1 VLTGGGQGG
10 RGRRGR
16 ACEGLTRAQ
25 AVVERRRDGGEEWGW
40 LELGVRAKEGARK
53 LGREGRRCGGGLG
66 FSGVYIGGQGSAG

>member
-1 VLTGGGQGG
+1 
-10 RGRRGR
+10 
-16 ACEGLTRAQ
+16 
-25 AVVERRRDGGEEWGW
+25 VERRRDGGEEWGW